1 MANKLAKPKNK
12 RPVKTA
18 VWLLLPV
25 ILVIGLV
32 PLIVK
37 EYQYSNRLNDYAWF
51 SNEEKTIDFFLAW
64 KSYILIAIAV
74 VMTVIIAY
82 KVAKEKKKL
91 KLTHALI
98 PLGVYAAAVI
108 ISTIFS
114 IDHYFSLHG
123 IFEQFES
130 MWVLLGYCVVV
141 FYAFLFINS
150 ELDLQEILK
159 WFFYSTCVV
168 VFIGLTQAVGW
179 DFYQTQLGKTLIT
192 TGRTPEQLESLIFNF
207 EKGRTYMS
215 FYNPN
220 YVGVYVSMTAPV
232 FLIPAIFSKKGLDKV
247 KYGAVFAALMVCLV
261 KSKSST
267 GVLAMGVSLCLLA
280 VLLKD
285 YYKKYWKQI
294 FAVIF
299 LAIIGFIAYDQL
311 NDHVFTHKFA
321 NLFTKTP
328 VEGFLS
334 EIQTNEDHLAITFG
348 GEKLIAKLVESEDG
362 FQVDLREEDGT
373 EISAVLQEDAK
384 SAVQDE
390 RFDEMSFFVAD
401 FGEFYGLGMEL
412 YGETWYFTNQAG
424 DGTYYYI
431 NKYGKLD
438 KIVTPD
444 SMVFNGIEHFATDRG
459 YEWSR
464 TIPLIL
470 KRPFFGSGP
479 DTFTLIFPQDDYVGN
494 YNFVYMRGL
503 MTKPHSLYLQIASQ
517 TGLIALAALLVF
529 YGIYFVSSIRLYWKK
544 GFHSYLSQMGIAVLI
559 GTFAYMV
566 AGIANDSTIAVAPIF
581 YAFMG
586 IGLAI
591 NHLVKKEE

>member
-1 MANKLAKPKNK
+1 MANKLAKPKKK

-25 ILVIGLV
+25 ILVIGVV

-37 EYQYSNRLNDYAWF
+37 EFQYHNYLNEYAWF
-51 SNEEKTIDFFLAW
+51 SNEEETIDFFLAW
-64 KSYILIAIAV
+64 KSYILIAIAA
-74 VMTVIIAY
+74 VMTIIIGF
-82 KVAKEKKKL
+82 KIGKDKKKL
-91 KLTHALI
+91 KLTYAFI
-98 PLGVYAAAVI
+98 PLGVYAVVVL

-114 IDHYFSLHG
+114 VDHYFSLHG

-130 MWVLLGYCVVV
+130 MWVLLGYCVVT
-141 FYAFLFINS
+141 FYAFLFVNS
-150 ELDLQEILK
+150 DLDLQEIFK

-168 VFIGLTQAVGW
+168 IAIGLSQAVGW

-192 TGRTPEQLESLIFNF
+192 TGRSPEELQSLIFNF

-220 YVGVYVSMTAPV
+220 YVGVYVSLTAPV
-232 FLIPAIFSKKGLDKV
+232 FLIPAIFSKKMGDRI
-247 KYGAVFAALMVCLV
+247 KYGFVFLALMVCLV

-280 VLLKD
+280 LLLKD
-285 YYKKYWKQI
+285 YYKKYWKI
-294 FAVIF
+294 IVSVMVAV
-299 LAIIGFIAYDQL
+299 IIGFIAYDQF

-321 NLFTKTP
+321 NLFTRTP

-334 EIQTNEDHLAITFG
+334 EIQTNDDHLAITFG
-348 GEKLIAKLVESEDG
+348 GEKLIVRLAEEDSG
-362 FQVDLREEDGT
+362 LKVDLRNEDGT
-373 EISAVLQEDAK
+373 EIPSVLMEDAK
-384 SAVQDE
+384 VTVQDE
-390 RFDEMSFFVAD
+390 RFDEMTFFVAD
-401 FGEFYGLGMEL
+401 FGEFYGIGMEL
-412 YGETWYFTNQAG
+412 YGEKWYFTNQTE
-424 DGTYYYI
+424 DGTYYYV

-438 KIVTPD
+438 KIVTPE

-470 KRPFFGSGP
+470 KRPLFGYGP

-503 MTKPHSLYLQIASQ
+503 MTKPHSLYLQVASQ